1 MGCIAVFDFLKILN
15 PTTWVIRAV
24 SALVL
29 AGALWWAWTGFKG
42 WVAAPLVIQ
51 AEAKKDD
58 FYIPKLKA
66 YEADFKGL
74 TAQIEQHI
82 KDTNAATEKK
92 LQESKHEADR
102 KTKQYRAELATQ
114 KLVSEQIANERIAAA
129 DFNRLLNNVKT
140 PACNGAGGQPTA
152 DSGRADRFRE
162 LYQQCES
169 ALEEANGDAAAAIDR
184 ASKAVIGLKAV
195 VN

>member
-1 MGCIAVFDFLKILN
+1 M
-15 PTTWVIRAV
+15 
-24 SALVL
+24 
-29 AGALWWAWTGFKG
+29 WWAWTGFKG
-42 WVAAPLVIQ
+42 WVAAPLVIK

-74 TAQIEQHI
+74 TAQIEQRI
-82 KDTNAATEKK
+82 ADTNAATEKK
-92 LQESKHEADR
+92 LREVKNEADR
-102 KTKQYRAELATQ
+102 KTQKYKADMATQ
-114 KLVSEQIANERIAAA
+114 KLVSEQIASERIAAA
-129 DFNRLLNNVKT
+129 DFNRLLDNIKT